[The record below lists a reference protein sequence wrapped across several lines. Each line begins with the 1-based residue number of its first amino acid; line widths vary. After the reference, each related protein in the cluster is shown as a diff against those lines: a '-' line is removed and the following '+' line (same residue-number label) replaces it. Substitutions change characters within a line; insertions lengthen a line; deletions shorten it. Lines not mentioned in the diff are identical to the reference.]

1 MNFQE
6 TINSKYKHLQIT
18 PTVVNPG
25 MKKMEAKIQIEKQDI
40 NDLYPTN
47 SLRYSYKTDLVEVTH
62 KVQV

>member
-1 MNFQE
+1 
-6 TINSKYKHLQIT
+6 
-18 PTVVNPG
+18 

-40 NDLYPTN
+40 NDLYSTN